1 MRFER
6 SSHLQRELRYEFR
19 LGLTMTSPLVVP
31 RQVAEPI
38 NYFLG
43 VLDEANALVEEG
55 RSQEAESCFDHA
67 QHLAGADQE
76 NQLLVDLGRMCLW
89 IEQQRHAEALA
100 CANHC
105 LKKYDDFLSASEN
118 GCLKQDLLVQ
128 RALSLMELNRR
139 RPAFD
144 VTRFPDT
151 PKATPE
157 TELSVPASDQV
168 RQGTGLPGNI
178 CVPT

>member
-128 RALSLMELNRR
+128 RALSLMGLNRR
-139 RPAFD
+139 RPALD
-144 VTRFPDT
+144 VMRFPDT
-151 PKATPE
+151 PKAT
-157 TELSVPASDQV
+157 SDQV
-168 RQGTGLPGNI
+168 RPGTGLPGNI